1 MNIKELIDDI
11 AKEHHIILDRD
22 DPIFISV
29 TLNEKIM
36 QLYVEL
42 IEDSLKKHYDNL
54 NILNHS
60 SLETARENAKQLITQ
75 TTIYISDNINKSL
88 YDTHQNLL
96 KSLKNEV
103 EKIFLCKHA
112 VEESRKKSFYFAC
125 ISVSSALISVIFFIQ
140 IALMH
145 H

>member
-29 TLNEKIM
+29 TLNEKIL
-36 QLYVEL
+36 QLYVE
-42 IEDSLKKHYDNL
+42 IIDDALKKHYDNL
-54 NILNHS
+54 NVLNHS

-75 TTIYISDNINKSL
+75 TTIYMSDNLNKSL
-88 YDTHQNLL
+88 SDTHQNLL

-112 VEESRKKSFYFAC
+112 MEESRKKSFYFAC
-125 ISVSSALISVIFFIQ
+125 TSVSFALMSMIFF
-140 IALMH
+140 LSKLF
-145 H
+145 